1 MLLNDRL
8 PNSLDSGQ
16 RSGIIACLVI
26 LISLLVP
33 WRYHVGVGH
42 RTVIGLHE
50 QYGLWLALLAVVAG
64 IAVLRVTWRPLLIG
78 LFSLVGLANSYVAV
92 TAYDKIHGVT
102 KLPLASWMEPGFG
115 VYLFGFGTVLVFLTV
130 LELILETDDPSLPS
144 FGTRR

>member
-1 MLLNDRL
+1 MLKDRL
-8 PNSLDSGQ
+8 PNSFNSSQ
-16 RSGIIACLVI
+16 RFGIIACLVI
-26 LISLLVP
+26 VTSLLVP

-78 LFSLVGLANSYVAV
+78 LFSLVGFANSYVAV

-102 KLPLASWMEPGFG
+102 QTRMASWMEPGFG
-115 VYLFGFGTVLVFLTV
+115 IYLFGFGTVLVFLTV

-144 FGTRR
+144 FGPSR